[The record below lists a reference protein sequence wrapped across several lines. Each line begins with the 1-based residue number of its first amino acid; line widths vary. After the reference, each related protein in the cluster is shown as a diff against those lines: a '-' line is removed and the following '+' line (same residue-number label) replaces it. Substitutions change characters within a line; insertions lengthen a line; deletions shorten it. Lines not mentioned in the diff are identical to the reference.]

1 MHGPRIILVGTKES
15 ANVGAVA
22 RAMLNFGLD
31 DLVLVAPRCAID
43 ARARA
48 LATHAGEVLDRARVM
63 STLAEAV
70 ADQRLVFGTSARKRT
85 AENFPVRTP
94 REAAPALLG
103 PSVAVVFGPEDHGL
117 GNADLNLC
125 QAHVIIPTAAFS
137 SLNLAQAVVV
147 VAHEVFQARA
157 GSTSEATPSLAHGGR
172 DGVVGRADRDQLEGL
187 YAHLLDT
194 FHLVGFTDASRARS
208 IDRLMRGLFD
218 RVALAPREVAAL
230 RGFLSQVAWATRQ
243 PPDVFPIEPTDG
255 GDSMREDHA
264 DWGAGQQAEPASDA
278 DGGGA

>member
-1 MHGPRIILVGTKES
+1 MQGPRIILVGTKES

-43 ARARA
+43 SRARA
-48 LATHAGEVLDRARVM
+48 LATHAAEVLDRARIM

-70 ADQRLVFGTSARKRT
+70 ADQKLVFGTSARKRT

-94 REAAPALLG
+94 REVAPALLE
-103 PSVAVVFGPEDHGL
+103 PSVAIVFGPEDHGL

-147 VAHEVFQARA
+147 VAYEVFQARA
-157 GSTSEATPSLAHGGR
+157 ASAAKGATGMSAGEL
-172 DGVVGRADRDQLEGL
+172 DGVAGLADRAQLEGL
-187 YAHLLDT
+187 YAHLLET
-194 FHLVGFTDASRARS
+194 FHVVGFTDASRARS
-208 IDRLMRGLFD
+208 IDRLMRGMFD

-230 RGFLSQVAWATRQ
+230 RGFLSQVAWAIRQ
-243 PPDVFPIEPTDG
+243 SPEVFPIEA
-255 GDSMREDHA
+255 MEDT
-264 DWGAGQQAEPASDA
+264 AGLHRAPVDPDAER
-278 DGGGA
+278 

>member
-43 ARARA
+43 ARSRA
-48 LATHAGEVLDRARVM
+48 LATHAGEVLDSARVM

-70 ADQRLVFGTSARKRT
+70 ADKRFVFGTSARQRT

-94 REAAPALLG
+94 REAAPALLE
-103 PSVAVVFGPEDHGL
+103 PSVAIVFGPEDHGL
-117 GNADLNLC
+117 DNADLNLC
-125 QAHVIIPTAAFS
+125 QAHVIIPTAEFS

-147 VAHEVFQARA
+147 VAYEVFQARTGTATQEAPRMAA
-157 GSTSEATPSLAHGGR
+157 GAR

-208 IDRLMRGLFD
+208 IDRLMRGMFD

-243 PPDVFPIEPTDG
+243 PPEVFPIEATEGRG
-255 GDSMREDHA
+255 GVKDDRVDRG
-264 DWGAGQQAEPASDA
+264 DGQQPDKTAVADDGDA
-278 DGGGA
+278 